1 MVSLRCDRPEA
12 IVRGAARPLL
22 GSSRDY
28 DGLLEA
34 VGESQVVLIG
44 EASHGTH
51 EFYEERARITRRL
64 IEEKGFTA
72 VCVEADWPDAYR
84 VNRFVRGAGDDDDA
98 LAALGDF
105 QRFPAWMWRNQDVLE
120 FIEWL
125 ADHNTHLPRG
135 SIHAAGFYGIDLYS
149 LHTSIRAV
157 IAYLETIDK
166 PAARRARAR
175 YACFEHF
182 GEDPQAYGYAASFRL
197 DKSCEDKVIL
207 QLEDLRNRAVE
218 YSKKDGKVAE
228 DEFFF
233 AEQNARLA
241 LNAERYY
248 RTMFEGRVSSWNLRD
263 THMAE
268 TLDALIDHL
277 GRRGDRPKVVVWAH
291 NSHLGDAR
299 ATEVGEQGEHNVGQ
313 LARERY
319 GDACFTIG
327 FTTYSGTVTAA
338 DDWDEPP
345 GRMAVH
351 PGLEGSYEALFHEV
365 GLPRFWLDLRAGG
378 PAAEGLRK
386 DRLER
391 AIGVVYR
398 PRTERVSH
406 YFHARLADQFDA
418 VIHLDETNALVPLDR
433 PEGRHAGEVPET
445 FPTGV

>member
-1 MVSLRCDRPEA
+1 MVALRRDRPEA
-12 IVRGAARPLL
+12 IVRDAARPLS

-28 DGLLEA
+28 DALLERIGDA
-34 VGESQVVLIG
+34 RVVLIG

-72 VCVEADWPDAYR
+72 VCAEADWPDAYR
-84 VNRFVRGAGDDDDA
+84 VNRFVRGAGDDGGA
-98 LAALGDF
+98 MAALGDF

-120 FIEWL
+120 FVEWL
-125 ADHNTHLPRG
+125 AGHNAHLPIG
-135 SIHAAGFYGIDLYS
+135 SIHAVGFYGIDLYS
-149 LHTSIRAV
+149 LHASIRAV
-157 IAYLETIDK
+157 IAYLETIDEA
-166 PAARRARAR
+166 AARRARAR

-197 DKSCEDKVIL
+197 DKSCEDKVIR
-207 QLEDLRNRAVE
+207 QLEDLRNRSVE
-218 YSKKDGKVAE
+218 YARKDGKVAE

-248 RTMFEGRVSSWNLRD
+248 RTMFEGRVASWNLRD
-263 THMAE
+263 SHMAE

-277 GRRGDRPKVVVWAH
+277 GRRGERPKVVVWAH

-299 ATEVGEQGEHNVGQ
+299 ATEVGEAGEHNVGQ
-313 LARERY
+313 LVRERY
-319 GDACFTIG
+319 GDEAFNIG
-327 FTTYSGTVTAA
+327 FTTYTGTVTAA

-345 GRMAVH
+345 RRVAVR
-351 PGLEGSYEALFHEV
+351 PGLEGSYEDLFHRV
-365 GLPRFWLDLRAGG
+365 GLPRFWLDLRSGG
-378 PAAEGLRK
+378 PAAKGLRK
-386 DRLER
+386 ERLER

-406 YFHARLADQFDA
+406 YFGCRLSDQFDA
-418 VIHLDETNALVPLDR
+418 VIHFDETSALVPLDR
-433 PEGRHAGEVPET
+433 PEGWHAGEVPET

>member
-1 MVSLRCDRPEA
+1 MVAFRRERPEA
-12 IVRGAARPLL
+12 IVREAARPLS

-28 DGLLEA
+28 DDLIRAIGDA
-34 VGESQVVLIG
+34 QVVLIG

-51 EFYEERARITRRL
+51 EFYDERARITRRL

-84 VNRFVRGAGDDDDA
+84 INRFVRGAGDDPDA

-120 FIEWL
+120 FVEWL
-125 ADHNTHLPRG
+125 SEHNGHLPNG
-135 SIHAAGFYGIDLYS
+135 SPHAVGFYGLDLYS
-149 LHTSIRAV
+149 LHASIRAV

-166 PAARRARAR
+166 EAARRARAR

-182 GEDPQAYGYAASFRL
+182 GEDPQAYGFAASYRI
-197 DKSCEDKVIL
+197 DNSCEDNVVR
-207 QLEDLRNRAVE
+207 QLEDLRNKSVE
-218 YSKKDGKVAE
+218 YSKKDGKIAE
-228 DEFFF
+228 DEYFF

-241 LNAERYY
+241 LHAERYY
-248 RTMFEGRVSSWNLRD
+248 RTMFAGRVTSWNLRD
-263 THMAE
+263 THMTE
-268 TLDALIDHL
+268 TLDALIEHL
-277 GRRGDRPKVVVWAH
+277 GRRGERPKVVVWAH

-299 ATEVGEQGEHNVGQ
+299 ATEVGRQGEHNVGQ
-313 LARERY
+313 LVRERC
-319 GDACFTIG
+319 GDKAYDIG
-327 FTTYSGTVTAA
+327 FTTYTGTVTAA

-345 GRMAVH
+345 RRMAVR
-351 PGLEGSYEALFHEV
+351 PGLDGSYEDLFHRVE
-365 GLPRFWLDLRAGG
+365 LPRFWLDLRSGG

-386 DRLER
+386 ERLER

-406 YFHARLADQFDA
+406 YFGCRLSDQFDA
-418 VIHLDETNALVPLDR
+418 VIHIDETSALVPLDR
-433 PEGRHAGEVPET
+433 PEGWHAGEVPET